1 MRRSSKP
8 APAPDA
14 PESALS
20 PSSDESEG
28 FASRWSRRKL
38 AARQPATGSVP
49 PEVSSASPATPT
61 EAPEPP
67 ADADMPPI
75 ESLTEDS
82 DVSGFF
88 SPKVSEELRKLAL
101 RRLFH
106 TSKFNVRDGLDD
118 YDGDFRSFTP
128 LGDVV
133 TADMRHQFERQ
144 AELAERLLS
153 PDSDREAQYRPAG
166 AEAREGATT
175 AQTASTGETPHAPD
189 DDPEPDDYE
198 VQS

>member
-1 MRRSSKP
+1 MRRPEKP

-14 PESALS
+14 PEREVSRSAAE
-20 PSSDESEG
+20 PEG

-38 AARQPATGSVP
+38 AARQPAVEPAP
-49 PEVSSASPATPT
+49 PEVSPGV
-61 EAPEPP
+61 EPP
-67 ADADMPPI
+67 GDEEPAPPSDADMPPI

-88 SPKVSEELRKLAL
+88 SPKVSEKLRKLAL

-133 TADMRHQFERQ
+133 TADMRHQLERQ
-144 AELAERLLS
+144 AELAKRLLAPES
-153 PDSDREAQYRPAG
+153 EQD
-166 AEAREGATT
+166 AETKEGAKT
-175 AQTASTGETPHAPD
+175 ARAGSTGETPRATED
-189 DDPEPDDYE
+189 DDPDLAEHE